1 MEQRNRKG
9 KSKIG
14 RGWYNYDIYKDMLR
28 FLAAVGLNK
37 KKSSITEVLKEL
49 YLIQM
54 LEELKRQDIWDLTDC
69 AKSMSKK
76 EFKNVIKMIKSKYV
90 EINSQDFRK
99 EVNDLKEK
107 KISDTNLRIAEID
120 SEIKVNITDFSSEWE
135 SFYSRKKKDITTI
148 IDAVTGEKRP
158 EVYKYEFSLQE
169 KKIFWKILSD
179 EDRKVLKALKKLKNG
194 NIDAM
199 QKDEIDI
206 VVELLKIFQKK
217 DIGKRMGLTRK
228 KNSDRIES
236 NFCKSYIE
244 SMDAVERLKD
254 VIVKCRNLIDY
265 DKKYIDLLYEVAED
279 IDKIIGKVD
288 IALIKTRME
297 LNIRKNS
304 EGDKETRG
312 K

>member
-1 MEQRNRKG
+1 M
-9 KSKIG
+9 
-14 RGWYNYDIYKDMLR
+14 
-28 FLAAVGLNK
+28 
-37 KKSSITEVLKEL
+37 
-49 YLIQM
+49 
-54 LEELKRQDIWDLTDC
+54 
-69 AKSMSKK
+69 
-76 EFKNVIKMIKSKYV
+76 
-90 EINSQDFRK
+90 
-99 EVNDLKEK
+99 
-107 KISDTNLRIAEID
+107 
-120 SEIKVNITDFSSEWE
+120 
-135 SFYSRKKKDITTI
+135 
-148 IDAVTGEKRP
+148 
-158 EVYKYEFSLQE
+158 
-169 KKIFWKILSD
+169 
-179 EDRKVLKALKKLKNG
+179 KALKKLKNG